1 MREHMARAFPRNGST
16 IRCEVRMVRVRENGK
31 DHRVSDDGDGIR
43 CDVKVKKGVGER
55 LVPLRALRA
64 NRQRLIAVG
73 WWLIAVIGGA
83 TIGASGVG
91 KGAVT
96 ALGRV
101 TTGYESVKNHQKINE
116 IWFFLQVT

>member
-1 MREHMARAFPRNGST
+1 MNETKCSERATATNLEAEPRGDNLLRKICKGRYARAYGPYLSPKRKYDP
-16 IRCEVRMVRVRENGK
+16 IEVRMVRVRENGK

-73 WWLIAVIGGA
+73 WRLIAVIGGA
-83 TIGASGVG
+83 TIGASGIG
-91 KGAVT
+91 
-96 ALGRV
+96 
-101 TTGYESVKNHQKINE
+101 
-116 IWFFLQVT
+116 